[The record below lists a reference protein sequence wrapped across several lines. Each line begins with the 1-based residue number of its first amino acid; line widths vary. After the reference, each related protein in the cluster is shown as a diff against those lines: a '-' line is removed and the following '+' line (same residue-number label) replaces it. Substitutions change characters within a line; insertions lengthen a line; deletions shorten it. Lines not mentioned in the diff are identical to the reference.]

1 MILPLSDS
9 DRGRLRFRFF
19 RRVLF
24 EIRSVLAVDGDPGG
38 NRIGDDGVADD
49 VDGGNDGGDGS
60 HQADLVD

>member
-19 RRVLF
+19 VWVLS
-24 EIRSVLAVDGDPGG
+24 EVSSVLAVDGDLGG

-49 VDGGNDGGDGS
+49 VDGGNDGG
-60 HQADLVD
+60 